1 MVLLRHTKRVHQA
14 TCSLSIVLDHITLT
28 SCPNNPRAPRLWPRG
43 SLSCAVAMDMMV
55 VASLSFSRGPP
66 AGIQSFNNYA
76 GILLFAPA
84 CVCLWECA
92 SVRRQAWTF
101 GSWRLSRACAYQN
114 TSASRAP
121 GTDATT
127 TNRPL
132 SLSQHIDLTSHRHF
146 WHRGPH
152 AKDVDAVR
160 LHPTWWFCCFIWI
173 ISCSSTNY

>member
-92 SVRRQAWTF
+92 SETGVDVWELTLVACLRISKHICF
-101 GSWRLSRACAYQN
+101 EGSRDWCHHNKS
-114 TSASRAP
+114 TSV
-121 GTDATT
+121 
-127 TNRPL
+127 
-132 SLSQHIDLTSHRHF
+132 SLSTYWFDIFDTM
-146 WHRGPH
+146 
-152 AKDVDAVR
+152 V
-160 LHPTWWFCCFIWI
+160 PTLKMSMQCAFIPRDDSVFFYI
-173 ISCSSTNY
+173 YINFIL